1 MIDLILIGVFIGS
14 LGLIGLGVLGF
25 KSRRTPR
32 QPSVTIIHNKGT
44 KPIKVRIR

>member
-25 KSRRTPR
+25 KSRRIR
-32 QPSVTIIHNKGT
+32 VTTITTTINKGPL
-44 KPIKVRIR
+44 PIKVRIR